1 MIPVRASLRQGNGTT
16 GNRTHGRVASPL
28 QWNVRSRDH
37 VSMVKWLWILLI
49 GSFLVALAVGGW
61 TVKALRPFPAAS

>member
-1 MIPVRASLRQGNGTT
+1 MA
-16 GNRTHGRVASPL
+16 
-28 QWNVRSRDH
+28 
-37 VSMVKWLWILLI
+37 KWFWIILI